1 VNPRHSPTHQE
12 AITIIAPVKPQALG
26 QLERVLARLAEDPA
40 EGPLP
45 FRKVGGV
52 HFARFV
58 VIPPEQEGGGP
69 LLLLLLDC
77 DAPRRSRL
85 RRLVVVG
92 APGLDDVFECC
103 EGYPGEAHRT
113 PAARYAYL
121 REHTTGTAA
130 TYFNT
135 VGRTVEQIEQEAFL
149 REQIECFL
157 DSGRNW
163 SERTP
168 AEVRSAIQAFVARR
182 NDLRWALLPAPG
194 PPFSRRIANGLDLA
208 RGIAMV
214 IAAAPVA
221 LVGAL
226 PYAFQLRRQERSDSA
241 NRIKPDD
248 AHVQRLAAIED
259 LVSQNQFTAYGSI
272 KPGRLRRYTAIV
284 ILWGVNLGT
293 RHRFNRGSLAG
304 VKTIHAARWVFLDDK
319 RRMIFCSNYDGSLEN
334 YMDDFIDKVA
344 WGLNAVFSN
353 GVDYPRTRW
362 LIKDGAKDEQAFK
375 SYIRAHQVPS
385 NVWYTA
391 YPSLT
396 ALNIENNAR
405 IRAGLSGTM
414 EEDEAA
420 KWLRRF

>member
-1 VNPRHSPTHQE
+1 MKARRDPTHQE
-12 AITIIAPVKPQALG
+12 AVTVIAPVKPEALE
-26 QLERVLARLAEDPA
+26 QLEGALAKLALDPA
-40 EGPLP
+40 EGPVP
-45 FRKVGGV
+45 FRTIGGV

-58 VIPPEQEGGGP
+58 IIPPEEDGGGS

-77 DAPRRSRL
+77 DAPGRRRL
-85 RRLVVVG
+85 RRLVVLG
-92 APGLDDVFECC
+92 APGLDEVFECC
-103 EGYPGEAHRT
+103 EGYPEEAVRT
-113 PAARYAYL
+113 HAARYAYL
-121 REHTTGTAA
+121 RDHTTPTAA

-135 VGRTVEQIEQEAFL
+135 VGRTVDQINKEGLL

-157 DSGRNW
+157 DSESDW
-163 SERTP
+163 SQRT
-168 AEVRSAIQAFVARR
+168 ATQVRGAIQAFVARR
-182 NDLRWALLPAPG
+182 NDLRWALLPAQG
-194 PPFSRRIANGLDLA
+194 PPLSRRIANALDVA
-208 RGIAMV
+208 RGLAMV
-214 IAAAPVA
+214 TAAAPLA

-226 PYAFQLRRQERSDSA
+226 PYAIQLRRQERSDSA
-241 NRIKPDD
+241 RRIKPDD

-259 LVSQNQFTAYGSI
+259 LVSQNQFTAYGAI

-319 RRMIFCSNYDGSLEN
+319 RRMVFCSNYDGSLEN

-391 YPSLT
+391 YGNLT

-405 IRAGLSGTM
+405 IRAGLSGEM
-414 EEDEAA
+414 EEAEAA
-420 KWLRRF
+420 EWLKRF